1 MNKIN
6 KNNELA
12 RRLVQFDFGAHT
24 SKKNGTCVYTSSIHC
39 IVLFNTQCYD
49 LFNAERFFYFI
60 DIV

>member
-12 RRLVQFDFGAHT
+12 RRLVQFVLVRIHQ
-24 SKKNGTCVYTSSIHC
+24 KKMEPVFTQVPFFC